1 MIEVVNRFR
10 PKAEIR
16 EVLKR
21 AAAGKVDILI
31 GTHRILQKDVAFK
44 DLGLVIIDE
53 EQRFGVED
61 KEWLKTLRTTV
72 DVLTLSATPIPR
84 TLHMSLLGIR
94 DISNLETPP
103 PDRKAIETRV
113 LRFDREVIKRAIHR
127 ELNRD
132 GQIYFVHNRV
142 YDITTIADCIQ
153 SIVPEARIGIAHGQ
167 MSGEE
172 LERTMMSFISRKF
185 DILVATTIIESGLD
199 IPNVNTIFINEAD
212 KYGLADLHQ
221 LRGRVGRYKH
231 RAYAYLLLESDRP
244 VTPNAVKRL
253 KAIEE
258 FTQLGAGFKIALRDL
273 EIRGA
278 GNILGPEQSGHIESV
293 GYELYCS
300 LLETAARILD
310 QPARSAALR
319 LLGRA
324 QVAGLPA
331 ARLCHFSPD
340 QARALPPDRP
350 ASLAQPSL
358 RPAPGNDRPLRPAPP
373 PAETLLL
380 ETEIRILAGAWKL
393 EPHSRRTRAVHRP
406 DLQRHGPH
414 RGTRPPPP
422 GHGPHRRRQES
433 LCSPGR
439 RPRQNARD
447 RPASARAAA
456 ALIASDRSQF
466 KKSCED
472 SARPGTVR

>member
-1 MIEVVNRFR
+1 MDRLICGDVGYGKTEVAIRGAFRAVDSGKQVAVLVPTTILAEQHHRSFAARMAEFPFVIEVVNRFR

-21 AAAGKVDILI
+21 SAAGKVDILI

-142 YDITTIADCIQ
+142 YDIGTIADMIQ
-153 SIVPEARIGIAHGQ
+153 SIVPEARIGIGHGQ

-172 LERTMMSFISRKF
+172 LERTMMSFINRKF

-231 RAYAYLLLESDRP
+231 RAYAYLLARIRSAGDAQRRETIEGDRRVHAAGRRVQDRAP
-244 VTPNAVKRL
+244 RPGNSRRGQHSGVGAVGPHR
-253 KAIEE
+253 E
-258 FTQLGAGFKIALRDL
+258 
-273 EIRGA
+273 RGVRAVLLAA
-278 GNILGPEQSGHIESV
+278 GNSGAVAHE
-293 GYELYCS
+293 
-300 LLETAARILD
+300 
-310 QPARSAALR
+310 PARPAAVR

-324 QVAGLPA
+324 EVAGVPA
-331 ARLCHFSPD
+331 ARLRHVAAD
-340 QARALPPDRP
+340 QARALSPHRP
-350 ASLAQPSL
+350 AAVARPSL
-358 RPAPGNDRPLRPAPP
+358 RPAPGNDRP
-373 PAETLLL
+373 
-380 ETEIRILAGAWKL
+380 
-393 EPHSRRTRAVHRP
+393 V
-406 DLQRHGPH
+406 
-414 RGTRPPPP
+414 
-422 GHGPHRRRQES
+422 
-433 LCSPGR
+433 
-439 RPRQNARD
+439 
-447 RPASARAAA
+447 RAAA
-456 ALIASDRSQF
+456 TA
-466 KKSCED
+466 
-472 SARPGTVR
+472 G